1 MCKFMWPHLI
11 IPTLTWTVDGTMQL
25 DPSWL
30 PASHCAF
37 SMTLPWYA
45 MHTRNKPSKIKEL

>member
-45 MHTRNKPSKIKEL
+45 MHTRNKPSEIKEL